1 MGRGGVVLW
10 RPRPSCVSAHP
21 QRRGQP
27 ECCCKAGMPGRLQL
41 PGPGR
46 AWSAWLPLTPC
57 PSACLTGLFNMV
69 FAVSPPWGPW
79 SDNIVPLVR
88 LSRCL
93 IRTAS
98 GASPTPASGSPLSGL
113 RRRVRTLEKETKDL
127 DSIEVFLLLPREP
140 GIRETDG
147 GLWAQAA
154 AEHWGWPKEPCVW
167 P

>member
-1 MGRGGVVLW
+1 
-10 RPRPSCVSAHP
+10 
-21 QRRGQP
+21 
-27 ECCCKAGMPGRLQL
+27 
-41 PGPGR
+41 
-46 AWSAWLPLTPC
+46 
-57 PSACLTGLFNMV
+57 MV

-140 GIRETDG
+140 GIRMQERLMGDSGPRLQLSTGDG
-147 GLWAQAA
+147 PRSPACGPEDLSAWPAWSLDPSQLGREHPQAGQGASYPCGGAQTG
-154 AEHWGWPKEPCVW
+154 EEPLPRPLCSQWLPFIIHV
-167 P
+167 